1 MEPVWK
7 RDAEVLLGQRDRF
20 TQRRVREDFR
30 DKCLS
35 NDVPDASLVF
45 DPEHG
50 GYLTPVA
57 DDRYSVIW
65 YLEDNVPAVEA
76 VIATTR
82 FDQSMTDLKERV
94 VKAVERESDGTVTL
108 KK

>member
-7 RDAEVLLGQRDRF
+7 RKAEVLLGQRDRF
-20 TQRRVREDFR
+20 TQRKVREEFQTICDQN
-30 DKCLS
+30 DPLS
-35 NDVPDASLVF
+35 SSLSF
-45 DPEHG
+45 DPAHD

-76 VIATTR
+76 VIPTTR
-82 FDQSMTDLKERV
+82 FDKSMSDLKERV

-108 KK
+108 K

>member
-7 RDAEVLLGQRDRF
+7 RKAEVLLGQRDRF
-20 TQRRVREDFR
+20 TQSKVREEFGQR
-30 DKCLS
+30 CRQ
-35 NDVPDASLVF
+35 NDLGSSLAF
-45 DPEHG
+45 DPDHD

-76 VIATTR
+76 VIPTTR
-82 FDQSMTDLKERV
+82 FDKSMTDLKERV

-108 KK
+108 K